1 MISTMKSFFK
11 MENKIREQLKQ
22 VIDPELGI
30 DIVSLGLIY
39 DVRFEGGEAEIDLT
53 LTSPGCP
60 LASVIDM
67 EIKKVLAD
75 LPEIKK
81 LHVELVW
88 DPPWTKECIS
98 EEVRAELGID

>member
-1 MISTMKSFFK
+1 
-11 MENKIREQLKQ
+11 MEEKIKEKLRQ

-39 DVRFEGGEAEIDLT
+39 DIRYEAGEVEIDLT

-60 LASVIDM
+60 LAGVIDM
-67 EIKKVLAD
+67 EIKKALAE
-75 LPEIKK
+75 LSEIKS
-81 LHVELVW
+81 LHIELVW
-88 DPPWTKECIS
+88 DPPWTKELIT

>member
-1 MISTMKSFFK
+1 
-11 MENKIREQLKQ
+11 MEEKIREKLRQ

-39 DVRFEGGEAEIDLT
+39 DIRYEGGEAEIDLT

-60 LASVIDM
+60 LAGVIDM
-67 EIKKVLAD
+67 EIKKALAK
-75 LPEIKK
+75 LPEIKG
-81 LHVELVW
+81 LHIELVW

>member
-1 MISTMKSFFK
+1 
-11 MENKIREQLKQ
+11 MEEQIREKLKQ

-39 DVRFEGGEAEIDLT
+39 DVRYEEGEAEIDLT

-60 LASVIDM
+60 LAGVIDM
-67 EIKKVLAD
+67 EIKKSLAE
-75 LPEIKK
+75 LPEIKN
-81 LHVELVW
+81 LHIELVW
-88 DPPWTKECIS
+88 DPPWTKELIS